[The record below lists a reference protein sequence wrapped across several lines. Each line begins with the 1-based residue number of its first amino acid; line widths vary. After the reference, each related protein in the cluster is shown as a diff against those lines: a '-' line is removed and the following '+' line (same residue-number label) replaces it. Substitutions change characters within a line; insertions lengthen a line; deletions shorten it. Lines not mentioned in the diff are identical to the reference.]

1 MPRQRSLLADIVAAF
16 TSYPPCPDLCR
27 CRIFTLP
34 LPLGLGLAP
43 LLSVLFL
50 LGAVGGMALFG
61 VLFEVHV
68 LLPVLGLTVA
78 GLGVFA
84 WLRAVV
90 WDAQWERAHP
100 SHASHTSHLPSHSSP
115 HSALSNSDAHSGSCP
130 DSRLGRSVPGSQL
143 ATWAPPD
150 PSDSPRTRVKVPTT
164 LGLLATDVL
173 RAAAQV
179 GATLYAAL
187 WLRLP
192 LWAWAGA
199 LAVPAAFCALLW
211 HHWRQ
216 CEVLS

>member
-1 MPRQRSLLADIVAAF
+1 MPPRSLLADIVAAF
-16 TSYPPCPDLCR
+16 TTYPPCPDLCR
-27 CRIFTLP
+27 CRVYTLA

-90 WDAQWERAHP
+90 WDARWERAHP
-100 SHASHTSHLPSHSSP
+100 SHASHASHLPSHSP
-115 HSALSNSDAHSGSCP
+115 AHSDSHSGSHP
-130 DSRLGRSVPGSQL
+130 DPGHWRAPPAH
-143 ATWAPPD
+143 ATWAALDARDTPT
-150 PSDSPRTRVKVPTT
+150 TRVKVPTT

-187 WLRLP
+187 WLSLP